1 MGWAG
6 GICEIGACALGGALK
21 ATDSEGGAGR
31 AASGVPTGTFVP
43 SGIHADTAQAVLRDA
58 VSPGR
63 AFGTVEGEESVQPA
77 SITAVPITPALR
89 MFMLSPGR
97 GRWGLGNPP

>member
-6 GICEIGACALGGALK
+6 GICEIGACGLGGALK
-21 ATDSEGGAGR
+21 ATDSEGGAAR
-31 AASGVPTGTFVP
+31 AAGGVPRGTFVP
-43 SGIHADTAQAVLRDA
+43 CGIHADTAEAVLRDA

-63 AFGTVEGEESVQPA
+63 AFGTVEVEESVQPA

-89 MFMLSPGR
+89 MFMLSSGR
-97 GRWGLGNPP
+97 EGW

>member
-6 GICEIGACALGGALK
+6 GICEIGACGLGGALK

-31 AASGVPTGTFVP
+31 AASGGATGTFVP
-43 SGIHADTAQAVLRDA
+43 SGIHADTAEAVLRDS

-63 AFGTVEGEESVQPA
+63 AFRTVEGGGSVQPA
-77 SITAVPITPALR
+77 SITAVTITPALR
-89 MFMLSPGR
+89 MFMLSSGR
-97 GRWGLGNPP
+97 EGG